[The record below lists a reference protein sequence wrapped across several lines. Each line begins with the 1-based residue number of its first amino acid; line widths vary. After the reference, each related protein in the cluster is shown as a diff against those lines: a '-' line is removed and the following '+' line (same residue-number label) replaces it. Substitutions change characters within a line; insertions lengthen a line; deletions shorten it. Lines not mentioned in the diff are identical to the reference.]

1 MLKQMKG
8 RRLSGHSGFT
18 ITELLITI
26 ALGISIVG
34 SVLVGY
40 LATYTSSMDTLAASK
55 MNQDVNAVMGLLIS
69 ELRRAGYSGSAST
82 ATTPTTNV
90 FNQVDDTALEV
101 IDSVV
106 SNFQLV
112 SAGDGTW
119 INAGGS
125 LAATTG
131 TCIVY
136 AYDLGD
142 DGVVD
147 ADELGGFRLNNG
159 AVEMRTAGDVSN
171 PDTCSSTGN
180 TWQALTDNSFI
191 TVSVFTFNLDNSEC
205 LNTREPD
212 GVDNDAD
219 TVIDNAEEA
228 DCYDAPLPTGGS
240 GDITV
245 ETRQIRITLTAN
257 LAADPFV
264 QTTQTQDVR
273 IRNDLVR
280 IR

>member
-1 MLKQMKG
+1 MTS
-8 RRLSGHSGFT
+8 RNYSGQSGFT
-18 ITELLITI
+18 ITELLITV

-40 LATYTSSMDTLAASK
+40 MATYTSSMDTLAASK
-55 MNQDVNAVMGLLIS
+55 MNQDVNAVMGLIIS
-69 ELRRAGYSGSAST
+69 ELRRAGYSGDAAN
-82 ATTPTTNV
+82 ATSPTTNV

-101 IDSVV
+101 IDSIS

-119 INAGGS
+119 VNTGGS
-125 LAATTG
+125 PGATEG

-136 AYDLGD
+136 AYDLD
-142 DGVVD
+142 EDGVVD
-147 ADELGGFRLNNG
+147 TEELGGFRLNSG
-159 AVEMRTAGDVSN
+159 AVEIRTAGDVSN
-171 PDTCSSTGN
+171 PDTCSSTSN
-180 TWQALTDNSFI
+180 TWQALTDNNFI
-191 TVSVFTFNLDNSEC
+191 TVSAFTFNLDNSEC

-212 GVDNDAD
+212 GVDNDGD
-219 TVIDNAEEA
+219 TNIDNAEEA
-228 DCYDAPLPTGGS
+228 DCYDAPLPVAAS

-257 LAADPFV
+257 LTADTFV
-264 QTTQTQDVR
+264 QLTQTQDVR
-273 IRNDLVR
+273 VRNDLVR